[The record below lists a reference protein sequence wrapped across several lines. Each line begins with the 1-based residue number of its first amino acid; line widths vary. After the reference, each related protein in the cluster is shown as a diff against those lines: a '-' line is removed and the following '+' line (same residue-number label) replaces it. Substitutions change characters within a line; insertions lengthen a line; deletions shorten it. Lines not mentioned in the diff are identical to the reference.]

1 MEIIY
6 DDKKGLSK
14 LPKNIK
20 QIGTEPDS
28 RRVYIEDYAY
38 SFIRE
43 QIVDEDETGLIGV
56 LLGEVKI
63 IEDIT
68 YIFVKGAAAVT
79 NAAVSTDGII
89 FTEETWPVVNGTVAG
104 YFDGLSIVGWY
115 LVSNKI
121 TSDNMYMINKTDSDN
136 FADGNDIFFMVNP
149 SSRDEA
155 FYEKSEKGLTE
166 LPGYVVYYERNEK
179 MQTYMTEHRNETGVS
194 EKSGKEDGRYRELIK
209 ERKNPVSR
217 SVKKHLTLVYCLSML
232 LIIVVLIIGVNSIN
246 NYDGNNKNDKNGQQ
260 ANAGVVTTE
269 EETVPVETVPA
280 DVTTQAE
287 ETKKQE
293 ETKKKEETTKKQEE
307 TKKKEETTK
316 KQEETKKKEET
327 TKKQEETT
335 KKQEQTKPAQT
346 EAAYQNY
353 TIQQGDTYYK
363 ICEKF
368 YGTQSSDGVKK
379 ILDFNGLTTS
389 SELLPGSTIKIPN

>member
-20 QIGTEPDS
+20 QIGTEPDG
-28 RRVYIEDYAY
+28 RRIYIEDYAY

-79 NAAVSTDGII
+79 NAAVSIDGII

-136 FADGNDIFFMVNP
+136 FADDNDIFFMVNP

-194 EKSGKEDGRYRELIK
+194 EKSGKEDGRYRELVK

-246 NYDGNNKNDKNGQQ
+246 NYDGSNKNDKNGQQ
-260 ANAGVVTTE
+260 ANADVVTTE

-293 ETKKKEETTKKQEE
+293 ET
-307 TKKKEETTK
+307 TKKKEEATKKKEEATK
-316 KQEETKKKEET
+316 KQEET

-368 YGTQSSDGVKK
+368 YGTQSSAGVKK

>member
-20 QIGTEPDS
+20 QIGTEPDG

-136 FADGNDIFFMVNP
+136 FADDNDIFFMINP

-194 EKSGKEDGRYRELIK
+194 EKSGKEDGRYRELVK

-246 NYDGNNKNDKNGQQ
+246 NYDGSNKNDKNGQQ
-260 ANAGVVTTE
+260 ANADVVTTE

-293 ETKKKEETTKKQEE
+293 ET
-307 TKKKEETTK
+307 TKKKEEATKKKEEATK
-316 KQEETKKKEET
+316 KQEET

-368 YGTQSSDGVKK
+368 YGTQSSAGVKK

>member
-20 QIGTEPDS
+20 QIGTEPDG

-136 FADGNDIFFMVNP
+136 FADDNDIFFMVDP

-246 NYDGNNKNDKNGQQ
+246 NYDGSNKNDKNGQQ
-260 ANAGVVTTE
+260 ANADVVTTE

-293 ETKKKEETTKKQEE
+293 ET
-307 TKKKEETTK
+307 TKKKEEATKKKEEATK
-316 KQEETKKKEET
+316 KQEET

-368 YGTQSSDGVKK
+368 YGTQSSAGVKK

>member
-20 QIGTEPDS
+20 QIGTEPDG

-136 FADGNDIFFMVNP
+136 FADDNDIFFMVNP

-194 EKSGKEDGRYRELIK
+194 AKSGKEDGRYRELVK
-209 ERKNPVSR
+209 ERKNTVSR

-246 NYDGNNKNDKNGQQ
+246 NYDGSNKNDKNGQQ
-260 ANAGVVTTE
+260 ANADVVTTE

-293 ETKKKEETTKKQEE
+293 ETTKKKEEATKKQEE
-307 TKKKEETTK
+307 T
-316 KQEETKKKEET
+316 TKKKEEA

-368 YGTQSSDGVKK
+368 YGTQSSAGVKK

>member
-20 QIGTEPDS
+20 QIGTEPDG

-68 YIFVKGAAAVT
+68 YVFVKGAAAVT

-136 FADGNDIFFMVNP
+136 FADDNDIFFMVNP

-246 NYDGNNKNDKNGQQ
+246 NYDGSNKNDKNGQQ
-260 ANAGVVTTE
+260 ANADVVTTE

-293 ETKKKEETTKKQEE
+293 ET
-307 TKKKEETTK
+307 TKKKEEATKKKEEATK
-316 KQEETKKKEET
+316 KQEET

-368 YGTQSSDGVKK
+368 YGTQSSAGVKK

>member
-1 MEIIY
+1 M
-6 DDKKGLSK
+6 
-14 LPKNIK
+14 
-20 QIGTEPDS
+20 
-28 RRVYIEDYAY
+28 
-38 SFIRE
+38 
-43 QIVDEDETGLIGV
+43 
-56 LLGEVKI
+56 
-63 IEDIT
+63 
-68 YIFVKGAAAVT
+68 
-79 NAAVSTDGII
+79 
-89 FTEETWPVVNGTVAG
+89 
-104 YFDGLSIVGWY
+104 
-115 LVSNKI
+115 
-121 TSDNMYMINKTDSDN
+121 
-136 FADGNDIFFMVNP
+136 
-149 SSRDEA
+149 
-155 FYEKSEKGLTE
+155 
-166 LPGYVVYYERNEK
+166 
-179 MQTYMTEHRNETGVS
+179 
-194 EKSGKEDGRYRELIK
+194 
-209 ERKNPVSR
+209 
-217 SVKKHLTLVYCLSML
+217 
-232 LIIVVLIIGVNSIN
+232 
-246 NYDGNNKNDKNGQQ
+246 
-260 ANAGVVTTE
+260 VTTE

-327 TKKQEETT
+327 KKQEETT

-368 YGTQSSDGVKK
+368 YGTQSSAGVKK

>member
-20 QIGTEPDS
+20 QIGTEPDG

-136 FADGNDIFFMVNP
+136 FADDNDIFFMVNP

-194 EKSGKEDGRYRELIK
+194 AKSGKEDGRYRELVK

-246 NYDGNNKNDKNGQQ
+246 NYDGSNKNDKNGQQ
-260 ANAGVVTTE
+260 ANADVVTTE

-293 ETKKKEETTKKQEE
+293 ETTKKQEE
-307 TKKKEETTK
+307 TKKKEEATK
-316 KQEETKKKEET
+316 KQEET

-368 YGTQSSDGVKK
+368 YGTQSSAGVKK

>member
-1 MEIIY
+1 M
-6 DDKKGLSK
+6 
-14 LPKNIK
+14 
-20 QIGTEPDS
+20 
-28 RRVYIEDYAY
+28 
-38 SFIRE
+38 
-43 QIVDEDETGLIGV
+43 
-56 LLGEVKI
+56 
-63 IEDIT
+63 
-68 YIFVKGAAAVT
+68 
-79 NAAVSTDGII
+79 
-89 FTEETWPVVNGTVAG
+89 
-104 YFDGLSIVGWY
+104 
-115 LVSNKI
+115 VSNKI

-280 DVTTQAE
+280 DVTTRQKRLRNRKRLRRRKRPLRSRKRPRRRKRPLRSRKRLLRNRSRLSRHRLRLLIRIIRYSRAIHITKSARSSMERSHLTELRRYLILMASLQAVNFYR
-287 ETKKQE
+287 
-293 ETKKKEETTKKQEE
+293 
-307 TKKKEETTK
+307 
-316 KQEETKKKEET
+316 
-327 TKKQEETT
+327 
-335 KKQEQTKPAQT
+335 
-346 EAAYQNY
+346 EA
-353 TIQQGDTYYK
+353 
-363 ICEKF
+363 
-368 YGTQSSDGVKK
+368 
-379 ILDFNGLTTS
+379 L
-389 SELLPGSTIKIPN
+389 

>member
-20 QIGTEPDS
+20 QIGTEPDG

-136 FADGNDIFFMVNP
+136 FADDNDIFFMVNP

-194 EKSGKEDGRYRELIK
+194 EKSGKEDGRYRELVK

-246 NYDGNNKNDKNGQQ
+246 NYDGSNKNDKNGQQ
-260 ANAGVVTTE
+260 ANADVVTTE

-293 ETKKKEETTKKQEE
+293 ETTKKKEEATKKQEE
-307 TKKKEETTK
+307 ATK
-316 KQEETKKKEET
+316 KQEET

-368 YGTQSSDGVKK
+368 YGTQSSAGVKK

>member
-20 QIGTEPDS
+20 QIGTEPDG

-115 LVSNKI
+115 LISNKI

-136 FADGNDIFFMVNP
+136 FADDNDIFFMVNP

-246 NYDGNNKNDKNGQQ
+246 NYDGSNKNDKNGQQ
-260 ANAGVVTTE
+260 ANADVVTTE

-293 ETKKKEETTKKQEE
+293 ET

-316 KQEETKKKEET
+316 KKEEATKKQEET

-368 YGTQSSDGVKK
+368 YGTQSSAGVKK

>member
-20 QIGTEPDS
+20 QIGTEPDG

-136 FADGNDIFFMVNP
+136 FADDNDIFFMVNP

-246 NYDGNNKNDKNGQQ
+246 NYDGSNKNDKNGQQ
-260 ANAGVVTTE
+260 ANADVVTTE

-293 ETKKKEETTKKQEE
+293 ET
-307 TKKKEETTK
+307 TKKKEEATKKKEEATK
-316 KQEETKKKEET
+316 KQEET

-368 YGTQSSDGVKK
+368 YGTQSSAGVKK

>member
-20 QIGTEPDS
+20 QIGTEPDG

-136 FADGNDIFFMVNP
+136 FADDNDIFFMVNP

-194 EKSGKEDGRYRELIK
+194 AKSGKEDGRYRELVK

-246 NYDGNNKNDKNGQQ
+246 NYDGSNKNDKNGQQ
-260 ANAGVVTTE
+260 ANADVVTTE

-293 ETKKKEETTKKQEE
+293 ETTKKKEEATKKQEE
-307 TKKKEETTK
+307 T
-316 KQEETKKKEET
+316 TKKKEEA

-368 YGTQSSDGVKK
+368 YGTQSSAGVKK

>member
-20 QIGTEPDS
+20 QIGTEPDG

-136 FADGNDIFFMVNP
+136 FADDNDIFFMVNP

-194 EKSGKEDGRYRELIK
+194 AKSGKEDGRYRELVK

-246 NYDGNNKNDKNGQQ
+246 NYDGSNKNDKNGQQ
-260 ANAGVVTTE
+260 ANADVVTTE

-293 ETKKKEETTKKQEE
+293 ETTKKKEEATKKQEETTKKQ
-307 TKKKEETTK
+307 
-316 KQEETKKKEET
+316 EET

-368 YGTQSSDGVKK
+368 YGTQSSAGVKK

>member
-20 QIGTEPDS
+20 QIGTEPDG

-56 LLGEVKI
+56 LLGEVKV

-136 FADGNDIFFMVNP
+136 FADDNDIFFMVNP

-194 EKSGKEDGRYRELIK
+194 AKSGKEDGRYRELVK

-246 NYDGNNKNDKNGQQ
+246 NYDGSNKNDKNGQQ
-260 ANAGVVTTE
+260 ANADVVTTE

-293 ETKKKEETTKKQEE
+293 ETTKKKEEATKKQEETTKKQ
-307 TKKKEETTK
+307 
-316 KQEETKKKEET
+316 EET

-368 YGTQSSDGVKK
+368 YGTQSSAGVKK

>member
-14 LPKNIK
+14 LPRNIK
-20 QIGTEPDS
+20 QIGTESDG

-43 QIVDEDETGLIGV
+43 QVVDDDEDGIVGV
-56 LLGEVKI
+56 LLGDVRVI
-63 IEDIT
+63 DDVT
-68 YIFVKGAAAVT
+68 YVFVKGAAVVT
-79 NAAVSTDGII
+79 NAAVSTEGIV

-104 YFDGLSIVGWY
+104 YFDGLGIVGWY

-121 TSDNMYMINKTDSDN
+121 TDGDMYMINKADSDN
-136 FADGNDIFFMVNP
+136 FADENDVFFMVNP
-149 SSRDEA
+149 STRDEA
-155 FYEKSEKGLTE
+155 FYDKSEKGLTE
-166 LPGYVVYYERNEK
+166 LSGYVVYYERNEK
-179 MQTYMTEHRNETGVS
+179 MQNYMAEYR
-194 EKSGKEDGRYRELIK
+194 KSAGIPEQKEKEDGRYRELVK
-209 ERKNPVSR
+209 ERKNPVSK

-246 NYDGNNKNDKNGQQ
+246 NYDGTKTGDKKGQQ
-260 ANAGVVTTE
+260 VNADAATTE

-280 DVTTQAE
+280 DVTTQE
-287 ETKKQE
+287 ET
-293 ETKKKEETTKKQEE
+293 TTKKEEATTKKQ
-307 TKKKEETTK
+307 
-316 KQEETKKKEET
+316 EET

-335 KKQEQTKPAQT
+335 KKQEETTKKQEETTKKPEQTKPAQT
-346 EAAYQNY
+346 EPAYQTY

-368 YGTQSSDGVKK
+368 YGTQSSAGVKK

>member
-20 QIGTEPDS
+20 QIGTEPDG

-307 TKKKEETTK
+307 DRK
-316 KQEETKKKEET
+316 
-327 TKKQEETT
+327 
-335 KKQEQTKPAQT
+335 
-346 EAAYQNY
+346 
-353 TIQQGDTYYK
+353 
-363 ICEKF
+363 
-368 YGTQSSDGVKK
+368 SVV
-379 ILDFNGLTTS
+379 
-389 SELLPGSTIKIPN
+389 

>member
-20 QIGTEPDS
+20 QIGTEPDG

-89 FTEETWPVVNGTVAG
+89 FTEETWPVVNGTVAR

-194 EKSGKEDGRYRELIK
+194 EKSGKEDGRYRELVK

-327 TKKQEETT
+327 TKKQE
-335 KKQEQTKPAQT
+335 QTKPAQT

>member
-20 QIGTEPDS
+20 QIGTEPDG

-136 FADGNDIFFMVNP
+136 FADDNDIFFMVNP

-194 EKSGKEDGRYRELIK
+194 AKSGKEDGRYRELIK

-246 NYDGNNKNDKNGQQ
+246 NYDGSNKNDKNGQQ
-260 ANAGVVTTE
+260 ANADVVTTE

-293 ETKKKEETTKKQEE
+293 ET
-307 TKKKEETTK
+307 TKKKEEATKKKEEATK
-316 KQEETKKKEET
+316 KQEET

-368 YGTQSSDGVKK
+368 YGTQSSAGVKK

>member
-20 QIGTEPDS
+20 QIGTEPDG

-136 FADGNDIFFMVNP
+136 FADDNDIFFMVNP

-194 EKSGKEDGRYRELIK
+194 EKSGKEDGRYRELVK

-246 NYDGNNKNDKNGQQ
+246 NYDGSNKNDKNGQQ
-260 ANAGVVTTE
+260 ANADVVTTE

-293 ETKKKEETTKKQEE
+293 ET
-307 TKKKEETTK
+307 TKKKEEATKKKEEATK
-316 KQEETKKKEET
+316 KQEET

-368 YGTQSSDGVKK
+368 YGTQSSAGVKK

>member
-20 QIGTEPDS
+20 QIGTESDG

-43 QIVDEDETGLIGV
+43 QIVDEDEDGLIGV
-56 LLGEVKI
+56 LLGEVKVI
-63 IEDIT
+63 DDIT

-89 FTEETWPVVNGTVAG
+89 FTEETWPVVNSTVAG

-121 TSDNMYMINKTDSDN
+121 TSDNIYMINKTDSDN
-136 FADGNDIFFMVNP
+136 FADDNDIFFMVDP
-149 SSRDEA
+149 SARDEA
-155 FYEKSEKGLTE
+155 FYEKSEKGLTK

-179 MQTYMTEHRNETGVS
+179 MQAYMTEHRNETGVS
-194 EKSGKEDGRYRELIK
+194 EKSEKEDGRYRELVK

-246 NYDGNNKNDKNGQQ
+246 NYDGNKKNDKDGQQ
-260 ANAGVVTTE
+260 ANANVVTTE

-280 DVTTQAE
+280 DVTTQEE
-287 ETKKQE
+287 ETKKQ
-293 ETKKKEETTKKQEE
+293 EETTKKQEE
-307 TKKKEETTK
+307 TTKKQEETTK
-316 KQEETKKKEET
+316 KQEET

-368 YGTQSSDGVKK
+368 YGTQSSAGVKK

>member
-20 QIGTEPDS
+20 QIGTEPDG
-28 RRVYIEDYAY
+28 RRVYIEDYAF

-115 LVSNKI
+115 LGSNKI

-232 LIIVVLIIGVNSIN
+232 LIIVVLIIGVNSIY
-246 NYDGNNKNDKNGQQ
+246 NYDVNNKYDKNGQQ
-260 ANAGVVTTE
+260 ANAGVGTTE

-287 ETKKQE
+287 E
-293 ETKKKEETTKKQEE
+293 TKKQEE

>member
-20 QIGTEPDS
+20 QIGTEPDG

-136 FADGNDIFFMVNP
+136 FADDNDIFFMVNP

-246 NYDGNNKNDKNGQQ
+246 NYDGSNKNDKNGQQ
-260 ANAGVVTTE
+260 ANADVVTTE

-293 ETKKKEETTKKQEE
+293 ET

-316 KQEETKKKEET
+316 KKEEATKKQEET

-368 YGTQSSDGVKK
+368 YGTQSSAGVKK

>member
-20 QIGTEPDS
+20 QIGTEPDG

-68 YIFVKGAAAVT
+68 YVFVKGAAAVT

-121 TSDNMYMINKTDSDN
+121 TTDNMYMINKTDSDN
-136 FADGNDIFFMVNP
+136 FADDNDIFFMANP

-194 EKSGKEDGRYRELIK
+194 EKSGKEDGRYRELVK

-246 NYDGNNKNDKNGQQ
+246 NYDGSNKNDKNGQQ
-260 ANAGVVTTE
+260 ANADVVTTE

-293 ETKKKEETTKKQEE
+293 ET
-307 TKKKEETTK
+307 TKKKEEATKKKEEATK
-316 KQEETKKKEET
+316 KQEET

-368 YGTQSSDGVKK
+368 YGTQSSAGVKK

>member
-20 QIGTEPDS
+20 QIGTEPDG

-56 LLGEVKI
+56 LLGEVKV

-121 TSDNMYMINKTDSDN
+121 ASDNMYMINKTDSDN
-136 FADGNDIFFMVNP
+136 FADDNDIFFMVNP

-194 EKSGKEDGRYRELIK
+194 AKSGKEDGRYRELVK

-246 NYDGNNKNDKNGQQ
+246 NYDGSNKNDKNGQQ
-260 ANAGVVTTE
+260 ANADVVTTE

-293 ETKKKEETTKKQEE
+293 ETTKKKEEATKKQEETTKKQ
-307 TKKKEETTK
+307 
-316 KQEETKKKEET
+316 EET

-368 YGTQSSDGVKK
+368 YGTQSSAGVKK

>member
-20 QIGTEPDS
+20 QIGTEPDG

-68 YIFVKGAAAVT
+68 YVFVKGAAAVT

-136 FADGNDIFFMVNP
+136 FADDNDIFFMVNP

-194 EKSGKEDGRYRELIK
+194 EKSGKEDGRYRELVK

-246 NYDGNNKNDKNGQQ
+246 NYDGSNKNDKNGQQ
-260 ANAGVVTTE
+260 ANADVVTTE

-293 ETKKKEETTKKQEE
+293 ET
-307 TKKKEETTK
+307 TKKKEEATKKKEEATK
-316 KQEETKKKEET
+316 KQEET

-368 YGTQSSDGVKK
+368 YGTQSSAGVKK

>member
-20 QIGTEPDS
+20 QIGTEPDG

-68 YIFVKGAAAVT
+68 YVFVKGAAAVT

-136 FADGNDIFFMVNP
+136 FADDNDIFFMVNP

-194 EKSGKEDGRYRELIK
+194 EKSGKEDGRYRELVK

-217 SVKKHLTLVYCLSML
+217 SVKKYLTLVYCLSML

-246 NYDGNNKNDKNGQQ
+246 NYDGSNKNDKNGQQ
-260 ANAGVVTTE
+260 ANADVVTTE

-293 ETKKKEETTKKQEE
+293 ET
-307 TKKKEETTK
+307 TKKKEEATKKKEEATK
-316 KQEETKKKEET
+316 KQEET

-368 YGTQSSDGVKK
+368 YGTQSSAGVKK

>member
-20 QIGTEPDS
+20 QIGTEPDG

-68 YIFVKGAAAVT
+68 YIFVKGAVAVT

-307 TKKKEETTK
+307 TTK

>member
-20 QIGTEPDS
+20 QIGTEPDG

-56 LLGEVKI
+56 LLGEVKV

-316 KQEETKKKEET
+316 KQEET
-327 TKKQEETT
+327 T

>member
-1 MEIIY
+1 
-6 DDKKGLSK
+6 
-14 LPKNIK
+14 
-20 QIGTEPDS
+20 
-28 RRVYIEDYAY
+28 
-38 SFIRE
+38 
-43 QIVDEDETGLIGV
+43 
-56 LLGEVKI
+56 
-63 IEDIT
+63 
-68 YIFVKGAAAVT
+68 
-79 NAAVSTDGII
+79 
-89 FTEETWPVVNGTVAG
+89 
-104 YFDGLSIVGWY
+104 
-115 LVSNKI
+115 
-121 TSDNMYMINKTDSDN
+121 
-136 FADGNDIFFMVNP
+136 
-149 SSRDEA
+149 
-155 FYEKSEKGLTE
+155 
-166 LPGYVVYYERNEK
+166 

-316 KQEETKKKEET
+316 KQEET
-327 TKKQEETT
+327 T